1 MKTVESRTVSS
12 LVSVVVPLRNSAPW
26 VGELLESVL
35 AQGLPEIEVLVVDNG
50 SVDASA
56 EVVRSFADRD
66 DRVQLIESGAASA
79 AAARNEGVAAAAG
92 EYLVFADSDDI
103 VPDGAY
109 KTMVESL
116 ETSGSDMAIGD
127 HLKFSPTTTWS
138 PTARWSSF
146 DRARTGIVP
155 EDLPGILAGRACW
168 NRMFRRSFWD
178 RAALRFP
185 EVVSVDD
192 IEPMTRALVSA
203 EHIDIVPVPVY
214 LYRDRSDSSSI
225 SKWAD
230 AAATV
235 RYLEQELLC
244 AQLLDGRP
252 VLEAI
257 HAEVV
262 LDADGWA
269 HLARFF
275 AVEHSDDDVAAVRAA
290 VTALLRV
297 VPVDR
302 IEEVAPV
309 RRMLWALVLS
319 DEHAVLPGFV
329 RGSTSSH
336 GQDRVDAWTVGL
348 AALRRADASWVDVGR
363 LAAGGLLPTLVNG
376 ADEVAPDRLADAVRA
391 FDGLPLQSSEP
402 GLLAAMADAVRRG
415 DVAAVRAVS
424 SLRHLVPL
432 VVSSAE
438 PTTSGLALSGTL
450 NGRAWNANLQLVLR
464 SDEGSDALAVPVR
477 TTPGKWVASL
487 DATQFAA
494 GRWTVNVE
502 ADGVLGDFP
511 VVTARM
517 PLPPLDTGYPMQPL
531 ADRKNGWRF
540 LVDRRGARRRGI
552 TGILARVNRRLR

>member
-79 AAARNEGVAAAAG
+79 ATARNEGVAAAAG

-109 KTMVESL
+109 KTMVGSL
-116 ETSGSDMAIGD
+116 ETSGSDMVIGD
-127 HLKFSPTTTWS
+127 HLKFSPSTTWS

-146 DRARTGIVP
+146 DRARTGLVP
-155 EDLPGILAGRACW
+155 EDLPGLLAGRACW

-185 EVVSVDD
+185 EVPSVDD

-203 EHIDIVPVPVY
+203 ERIDVVPVPVY

-244 AQLLDGRP
+244 AQLLNGRP

-275 AVEHSDDDVAAVRAA
+275 AVEHSDDDVAAVRTA

-297 VPVDR
+297 VPLDR

-309 RRMLWALVLS
+309 RKMLWALVLS

-329 RGSTSSH
+329 RGSTSAH
-336 GQDRVDAWTVGL
+336 GQDRIDAWAVGL
-348 AALRRADASWVDVGR
+348 AALRRADARWVDVGR
-363 LAAGGLLPTLVNG
+363 LAEGGLLPTLVNG
-376 ADEVAPDRLADAVRA
+376 ADEVAADRLADAVRA
-391 FDGLPLQSSEP
+391 FDGLPLHSSEP

-438 PTTSGLALSGTL
+438 PTTTGLELSGAL
-450 NGRAWNANLQLVLR
+450 NGRARNANLKLTLR
-464 SDEGSDALAVPVR
+464 SDEGSDAPAVPVR
-477 TTPGKWVASL
+477 TTPGKWAASL
-487 DATQFAA
+487 DAMQFAA

-517 PLPPLDTGYPMQPL
+517 PLPPLDTGFPMQPL

-540 LVDRRGARRRGI
+540 LIERRRARPRGI
-552 TGILARVNRRLR
+552 TGILARVNRKLR

>member
-12 LVSVVVPLRNSAPW
+12 LVSVIVPLRNSAPW

-35 AQGLPEIEVLVVDNG
+35 AQGLPDIEVLVVDNG

-56 EVVRSFADRD
+56 EVVKSFADRD
-66 DRVQLIESGAASA
+66 DRVRLIASGAASA
-79 AAARNEGVAAAAG
+79 AAARNEGIAASAG

-109 KTMVESL
+109 RTMVESL
-116 ETSGSDMAIGD
+116 QTSGSDMVIGD
-127 HLKFSPTTTWS
+127 HLKFSPSTTWS
-138 PTARWSSF
+138 PTVRWSSF
-146 DRARTGIVP
+146 DRARTGVVP
-155 EDLPGILAGRACW
+155 EDLPGLLAGRACW

-178 RAALRFP
+178 RADLRFP
-185 EVVSVDD
+185 EVASVDD
-192 IEPMTRALVSA
+192 IEPMTRALVTA
-203 EHIDIVPVPVY
+203 ERIDVVPVPVY

-230 AAATV
+230 VAATV
-235 RYLEQELLC
+235 RYLQQELLC
-244 AQLLDGRP
+244 AQLLEGRP

-257 HAEVV
+257 HSEVV

-275 AVEHSDDDVAAVRAA
+275 AVEHSDDDVASVRTS
-290 VTALLRV
+290 VTALLRA
-297 VPVDR
+297 VPLDR

-319 DEHAVLPGFV
+319 DEHAALPGFV
-329 RGSTSSH
+329 RGSTSSN
-336 GQDRVDAWTVGL
+336 GQDRINAWAVGL
-348 AALRRADASWVDVGR
+348 AALRRADASWVDIGR

-391 FDGLPLQSSEP
+391 FDGLPIGSSEP

-432 VVSSAE
+432 VVSGAE
-438 PTTSGLALSGTL
+438 PTTSGLELSGTL
-450 NGRAWNANLQLVLR
+450 DGRTLNANLRLVLR
-464 SDEGSDALAVPVR
+464 SDEGSDSIVVPVR
-477 TTPGKWVASL
+477 TTPGRWVAPL

-502 ADGVLGDFP
+502 AEGVVGDFP

-517 PLPPLDTGYPMQPL
+517 PLPPLDTGFPMQPL

-540 LVDRRGARRRGI
+540 LVDRREARRRGI
-552 TGILARVNRRLR
+552 TGILARVNRKLR